1 MDTRVERGISG
12 VSEMTFELVV
22 LLGICIVIGVFAIKM
37 RRTSRESKMTASMF
51 LDKGGPFA
59 IDEDGWENPEK
70 DKEKD
75 ERRE

>member
-1 MDTRVERGISG
+1 MDL
-12 VSEMTFELVV
+12 ELVV
-22 LLGICIVIGVFAIKM
+22 LLSMCLVIGVFAIKM
-37 RRTSRESKMTASMF
+37 RRISRESKMTASMF

-59 IDEDGWENPEK
+59 IDEYGWENPEK

>member
-1 MDTRVERGISG
+1 MDLE
-12 VSEMTFELVV
+12 FVV
-22 LLGICIVIGVFAIKM
+22 FVGMCIVVGVFAIKI
-37 RRTSRESKMTASMF
+37 RRISRESKMTASMF

-59 IDEDGWENPEK
+59 IDEHGWENPEK

>member
-1 MDTRVERGISG
+1 MDLE
-12 VSEMTFELVV
+12 FVV
-22 LLGICIVIGVFAIKM
+22 FVGMCIVVGVFAIKM
-37 RRTSRESKMTASMF
+37 RRISRESKMTASMF

-59 IDEDGWENPEK
+59 IDEHGWENPEK